1 MEKKN
6 NVKATVAIDIRGFCA
21 QCGIIITERNLEYPI
36 TGAGTDMDDGYHII
50 LHKWLPEE
58 QKRVTIASILAVCLG
73 LKDRASCLM
82 TECRDDDLS
91 TAARRMLLPAK
102 LFQAE
107 YERLAFLGKALRL
120 SALGVRFDVPLNE
133 VCARVQELGL
143 DN

>member
-58 QKRVTIASILAVCLG
+58 QKRVTIASILAVCLV

-82 TECRDDDLS
+82 TECRDDDLHCRPPH
-91 TAARRMLLPAK
+91 APAC
-102 LFQAE
+102 E
-107 YERLAFLGKALRL
+107 TL
-120 SALGVRFDVPLNE
+120 SGRVRKTGIPGQGPASLGVGCPIRCTSE
-133 VCARVQELGL
+133 
-143 DN
+143 

>member
-58 QKRVTIASILAVCLG
+58 QKRVTIASILAVCLV

-107 YERLAFLGKALRL
+107 YEDWH
-120 SALGVRFDVPLNE
+120 SW
-133 VCARVQELGL
+133 ARPCVSRRWVSDSMYL
-143 DN
+143 